1 MIGDLKDSR
10 IGECPMIEQLD
21 LSLAIVTYNNAG
33 IIEDTVKSI
42 INNIT
47 SEYKY
52 KLYII
57 DNNSSDKTIEIVK
70 KIKGN
75 IEIIDL
81 KVNKGF
87 GYGHNAILKNLN
99 SKYHLVVNPDISIE
113 DDKQIK
119 KMIQFMDENEDVGM
133 MSPLIVNPELTIQYL
148 CKINPTVFDMLIRR
162 VSPKLFPKRQDRYV
176 MKDTNYKK
184 TMNIEY
190 ASGCF
195 MFFRT
200 DIFKKIKGFDDNFF
214 MYLEDADITRR
225 VNESSEAVF
234 FPEARVIHA
243 WERGSHSSFKLA
255 IITVKSMIIY
265 FRKWGLRIF

>member
-1 MIGDLKDSR
+1 MR
-10 IGECPMIEQLD
+10 EQLD
-21 LSLAIVTYNNAG
+21 LSLAIVTYNNAE

-42 INNIT
+42 IDSIPT
-47 SEYKY
+47 EYKY

-57 DNNSSDKTIEIVK
+57 DNNSSDKTIDIVK

-75 IEIIDL
+75 IEIIEL

-99 SKYHLVVNPDISIE
+99 SKYHLVVNPDIAIE
-113 DDKQIK
+113 NDEQIK
-119 KMIQFMDENEDVGM
+119 KMVGFMNDNEDVGM
-133 MSPLIVNPELTIQYL
+133 MSPLIVNPELTVQYL
-148 CKINPTVFDMLIRR
+148 CKINPTIFDMLIRR
-162 VSPKLFPKRQDRYV
+162 ISPNFFPKRQDRYV
-176 MKDTNYKK
+176 MRNTGYNQI
-184 TMNIEY
+184 MNIEY

-225 VNESSEAVF
+225 VNKISKAKF
-234 FPEARVIHA
+234 FPQARVIHV
-243 WERGSHSSFKLA
+243 WERGSHNSLKLA
-255 IITVKSMIIY
+255 LITVKSMIVY
-265 FRKWGLRIF
+265 FRKYGLKFF